1 MHLDTR
7 LRRASATAIVLLGL
21 LAGLGVASA
30 NADDVVSASPAG
42 TPVFSGGGGGGGGV
56 VRPLA

>member
-7 LRRASATAIVLLGL
+7 LRRASATAIVMLGL
-21 LAGLGVASA
+21 LAGLSVASA

-42 TPVFSGGGGGGGGV
+42 TPVFSGGGGGSDPS
-56 VRPLA
+56 RS